1 MTIVS
6 SWIVDDHGRTHR
18 VGEQPLRKR
27 GPKQDPSLVEFRR
40 ERARKHRELGLGTS
54 RRRAR

>member
-1 MTIVS
+1 MVIVS
-6 SWIVDDHGRTHR
+6 SWIVDEHGRTHR
-18 VGEQPLRKR
+18 VGEEPLRKR
-27 GPKQDPSLVEFRR
+27 GPAGDPSLAAFRR